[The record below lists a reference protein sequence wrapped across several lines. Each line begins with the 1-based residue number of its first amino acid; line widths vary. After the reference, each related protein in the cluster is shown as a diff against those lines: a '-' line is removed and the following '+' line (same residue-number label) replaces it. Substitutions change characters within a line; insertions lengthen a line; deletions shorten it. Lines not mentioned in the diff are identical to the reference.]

1 MLAAGASEQSQDLS
15 AVGASASPSPTHGG
29 PKPWELEPVLKASR
43 LVLLA
48 QVAIETR
55 NRVFAEASR
64 EEGDTNWGLGCR
76 AHERFC
82 HALCKLAEGSES
94 PWLRVRREGLSFT
107 TFVEG
112 VPVRVYRGS
121 ALRPP
126 LRHVRA
132 MALEKRVVDDRQ
144 LALFAD
150 PASAGVPW
158 FWMMAVETHDDG
170 QVRRVVFF
178 QIDEAGI
185 TRHHWE
191 PPTEGGLFG
200 DEAKPRPAKRTAP
213 ATPTAAERTLRLP
226 V

>member
-1 MLAAGASEQSQDLS
+1 MLADGASEQN
-15 AVGASASPSPTHGG
+15 GGSPR
-29 PKPWELEPVLKASR
+29 PWELEPVLKASR
-43 LVLLA
+43 LGLLA

-64 EEGDTNWGLGCR
+64 DEGDTNWGLGCR

-82 HALCKLAEGSES
+82 HALCKLADGSES

-132 MALEKRVVDDRQ
+132 MALEKRAVDDRQ

-150 PASAGVPW
+150 PGGAGGAGAW

-178 QIDEAGI
+178 QIDEAGV

-191 PPTEGGLFG
+191 PPSDGGLFG
-200 DEAKPRPAKRTAP
+200 DEVRPRKRADRLP
-213 ATPTAAERTLRLP
+213 ERTPSAAERTLRLP

>member
-1 MLAAGASEQSQDLS
+1 MLADGASEQS
-15 AVGASASPSPTHGG
+15 SPLPLVVAAGSG
-29 PKPWELEPVLKASR
+29 PRPWELDPVLKASR
-43 LVLLA
+43 LALLA

-55 NRVFAEASR
+55 NRVFAEANR
-64 EEGDTNWGLGCR
+64 DEGDTNWGLGCR

-82 HALCKLAEGSES
+82 HALTKLAEGSES

-132 MALEKRVVDDRQ
+132 MALEKRAVDDRQ

-150 PASAGVPW
+150 PGGAAGASW

-178 QIDEAGI
+178 QIDEAGV

-191 PPTEGGLFG
+191 PPAEGGLFG
-200 DEAKPRPAKRTAP
+200 DEPRPRPAKRAGP
-213 ATPTAAERTLRLP
+213 ATPSAAERTLRLP

>member
-1 MLAAGASEQSQDLS
+1 MLAAGASDQKAWELG
-15 AVGASASPSPTHGG
+15 VRGAQRPSDH
-29 PKPWELEPVLKASR
+29 KPWEVEPVLKGPR
-43 LVLLA
+43 LALLA

-82 HALCKLAEGSES
+82 YALCKLAEGSES

-126 LRHVRA
+126 LRHVRS
-132 MALEKRVVDDRQ
+132 MALEKRVADDRQ
-144 LALFAD
+144 LALFGD
-150 PASAGVPW
+150 PDAGRTPW
-158 FWMMAVETHDDG
+158 FWMMAVETFDDG

-178 QIDEAGI
+178 QIDETGT
-185 TRHHWE
+185 TRNHWE
-191 PPTEGGLFG
+191 PPADGGLFG
-200 DEAKPRPAKRTAP
+200 EESKPRAPRRAAVLTAVD
-213 ATPTAAERTLRLP
+213 RTLPLP